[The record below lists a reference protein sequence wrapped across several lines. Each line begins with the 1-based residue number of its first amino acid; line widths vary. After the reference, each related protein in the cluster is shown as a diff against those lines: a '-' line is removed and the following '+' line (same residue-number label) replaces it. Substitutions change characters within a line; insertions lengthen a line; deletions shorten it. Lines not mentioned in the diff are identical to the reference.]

1 MSEDFEKMWEHINKN
16 TFIYLDPPY
25 LITLGSYNDGKR
37 GFNGWDEKEEL
48 RLLKFLNK
56 LNSKGIKFMLSNVL
70 EHKEKKN
77 KILIDWIKENNYR
90 VIEYKEKTRKNRKE
104 VLIVNYSEE
113 EIND

>member
-1 MSEDFEKMWEHINKN
+1 
-16 TFIYLDPPY
+16 
-25 LITLGSYNDGKR
+25 
-37 GFNGWDEKEEL
+37 
-48 RLLKFLNK
+48 
-56 LNSKGIKFMLSNVL
+56 MLSNVL